1 MFQKAESMFQQYQ
14 DYLRRKIAHQKEDL
28 EKERPFLTE
37 AEIKRDESL
46 IHQFETDLQKDQAA
60 YEKDEKERMA
70 ELVNWYENH
79 EDRWRNHYAATAK
92 EWCIRGRRSVDRMY
106 RVRKGLGN
114 LDKVDGK
121 YVHCPRCK
129 RKFNDGWC
137 RGKNGYMMAA
147 YVKYYFPDNLWIV
160 STGFGSIISDGDIF
174 VVKQPVKM
182 GSLLRRGLVLC
193 DFCLVD
199 LVESQV
205 LSVVFMCGEAVVDE
219 RLFQKLRY
227 GDRKPTEY
235 EEQRTHWI

>member
-1 MFQKAESMFQQYQ
+1 MFEQHQN
-14 DYLRRKIAHQKEDL
+14 YLRREIAHHKEKL
-28 EKERPFLTE
+28 EQERPFLTE

-79 EDRWRNHYAATAK
+79 EDRWRNHYAATTK
-92 EWCIRGRRSVDRMY
+92 EWCVRGRALVDRMY
-106 RVRKGLGN
+106 RVQKGLGN
-114 LDKVDGK
+114 LDNVDQK

-129 RKFNDGWC
+129 RKFEEEWG

-147 YVKYYFPDNLWIV
+147 YVGYYFPDNLWIV

-199 LVESQV
+199 LVESQI

-219 RLFQKLRY
+219 KLFKKLRY
-227 GDRKPTEY
+227 GDREPTEY